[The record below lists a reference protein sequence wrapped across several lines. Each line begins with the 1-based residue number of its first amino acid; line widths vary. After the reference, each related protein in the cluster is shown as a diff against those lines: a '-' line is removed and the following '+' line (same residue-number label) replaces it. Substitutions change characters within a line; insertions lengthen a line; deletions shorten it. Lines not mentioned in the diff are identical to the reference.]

1 MKIRRHKYVIGTRA
15 GARCAHC
22 EQHARTATDDCPGT
36 PLDYVDAL
44 AVKEGLLNFRDGEW
58 VYEPSAA
65 YQHGRGVYSVTEID
79 DEARSSLW
87 NCLPFVTGALLLFV
101 CIASIYE
108 LFIKAG

>member
-1 MKIRRHKYVIGTRA
+1 MKIRGHKYVIGIRA

-58 VYEPSAA
+58 VYEPSVA
-65 YQHGRGVYSVTEID
+65 YQHGRGVYSVAEID

>member
-1 MKIRRHKYVIGTRA
+1 MKTCSHKYVIGTRA

-58 VYEPSAA
+58 MHEPSVT
-65 YQHGRGVYSVTEID
+65 YQHGRGVYSVAEID
-79 DEARSSLW
+79 DETHSSLW

-108 LFIKAG
+108 IFIKAY

>member
-1 MKIRRHKYVIGTRA
+1 MKKYWHTFVVNLDIGV
-15 GARCAHC
+15 CCIHC

-58 VYEPSAA
+58 MYEPSVA
-65 YQHGRGVYSVTEID
+65 YQHGRGVYSVAEID
-79 DEARSSLW
+79 NKAHSSFW
-87 NCLPFVTGALLLFV
+87 NYLPFVTGALLLFV